1 VVDGSVDESYG
12 DGGIVIVDFPGV
24 VAQANAV
31 LVERGGEAVLA
42 GGAVSNSPD
51 VLLAKLRAD
60 GALDSGFGSD
70 GRVITP
76 LTPTDG
82 AQGAVAIARHG
93 DERFIVG
100 ASTVV
105 SGQLGFAVLGY
116 LRDGTLDPKFG
127 VDGIATALPAPGG
140 AALQALIVQRD
151 GKIIAVGGGTDA
163 AGNATFVAARFTPR
177 GTLDPTFNSDG
188 TRIIDTPE
196 GDAVA
201 NAVALQPDERIVL
214 AGTAQISNG
223 ANNVFARLN
232 PDGSNDTNFGDGGLV
247 LTQTMPDQDL
257 GGMSA
262 VGVQRDGDIVA
273 TGLGGTD
280 VNFRGQFATLRLLPD
295 GNPDPSFGN
304 GQGFVTTMVGED
316 SIARALILLNNGE
329 IIAAGAGGPA
339 AGSAFALV
347 SYRADGSL
355 NEQFGTGGI
364 VETPIGAISG
374 ITDAELHE
382 RTRLTAVGGTAN
394 ADVSQASFAAAR
406 YALQP

>member
-1 VVDGSVDESYG
+1 
-12 DGGIVIVDFPGV
+12 
-24 VAQANAV
+24 V
-31 LVERGGEAVLA
+31 LD
-42 GGAVSNSPD
+42 P
-51 VLLAKLRAD
+51 
-60 GALDSGFGSD
+60 GFGSD

-82 AQGAVAIARHG
+82 AQGALAIARHG
-93 DERFIVG
+93 AERFIVG

-262 VGVQRDGDIVA
+262 VRVQRDGKIVA

-316 SIARALILLNNGE
+316 STARALILLNNGE
-329 IIAAGAGGPA
+329 SIAAGAGGPA

-347 SYRADGSL
+347 NYRADGSL

-382 RTRLTAVGGTAN
+382 PTRLTAVGGTAN

>member
-1 VVDGSVDESYG
+1 
-12 DGGIVIVDFPGV
+12 
-24 VAQANAV
+24 V
-31 LVERGGEAVLA
+31 LV
-42 GGAVSNSPD
+42 
-51 VLLAKLRAD
+51 
-60 GALDSGFGSD
+60 
-70 GRVITP
+70 
-76 LTPTDG
+76 
-82 AQGAVAIARHG
+82 
-93 DERFIVG
+93 
-100 ASTVV
+100 
-105 SGQLGFAVLGY
+105 
-116 LRDGTLDPKFG
+116 
-127 VDGIATALPAPGG
+127 
-140 AALQALIVQRD
+140 
-151 GKIIAVGGGTDA
+151 
-163 AGNATFVAARFTPR
+163 
-177 GTLDPTFNSDG
+177 
-188 TRIIDTPE
+188 
-196 GDAVA
+196 
-201 NAVALQPDERIVL
+201 
-214 AGTAQISNG
+214 GTAQISNG

-304 GQGFVTTMVGED
+304 GQGFVTTMVGQD

-329 IIAAGAGGPA
+329 TIAAGAGGPA

-347 SYRADGSL
+347 NYRTDGSL

-382 RTRLTAVGGTAN
+382 PTRLTAVGGTAN